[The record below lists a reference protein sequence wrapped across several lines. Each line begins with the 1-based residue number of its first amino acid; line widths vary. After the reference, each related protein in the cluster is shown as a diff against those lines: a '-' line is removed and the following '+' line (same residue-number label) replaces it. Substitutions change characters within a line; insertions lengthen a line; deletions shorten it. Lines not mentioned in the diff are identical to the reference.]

1 MKRTKE
7 DRLRERGEL
16 KEYIRSN
23 RKVFIFWSVLRL
35 IVILAMVRSAMLG
48 MWDNVFI
55 CLLTEA
61 LCRSACG

>member
-1 MKRTKE
+1 MKRKKE

-35 IVILAMVRSAMLG
+35 M
-48 MWDNVFI
+48 
-55 CLLTEA
+55 LLTE
-61 LCRSACG
+61 LV